1 MEKLGLPS
9 ALVLGD
15 EAGILPKA
23 KEHINVGINAIYD
36 TIGNDW
42 DVIVTDF
49 GSSPYV
55 GMESLRQHGVPH
67 DCIHAFYNTSGGLF
81 VDRIVNTSMFYPCNY
96 GFIPNTLHADGD
108 PTDVL
113 VLLDIPLP
121 PGVVIPCRPIGV
133 LKMEDDGGIDDKIIA
148 VPTNKIDPFQSD
160 ISDLT
165 DLNEKTKERISH
177 FFEHYKDLEKD
188 KWVKLIGW
196 GNKDVA
202 IEIIQDSIKSFKN

>member
-1 MEKLGLPS
+1 MDLSKISIGKNPPQE
-9 ALVLGD
+9 
-15 EAGILPKA
+15 
-23 KEHINVGINAIYD
+23 INV
-36 TIGNDW
+36 
-42 DVIVTDF
+42 VIEITG
-49 GSSPYV
+49 GSSGGSPVKY
-55 GMESLRQHGVPH
+55 EF
-67 DCIHAFYNTSGGLF
+67 DKESGGIF

-133 LKMEDDGGIDDKIIA
+133 LKMEDDGGLDDKIIA
-148 VPTNKIDPFQSD
+148 VPTNKIDPFQSE
-160 ISDLT
+160 ILDLD
-165 DLNEKTKERISH
+165 DLNEKIKERISH

-196 GNKDVA
+196 GNKKEALNIVK
-202 IEIIQDSIKSFKN
+202 ESIKILLNKIYLESNSLATTPALPKSIFPE

>member
-1 MEKLGLPS
+1 MDLSKISIGKNPPQE
-9 ALVLGD
+9 
-15 EAGILPKA
+15 
-23 KEHINVGINAIYD
+23 INV
-36 TIGNDW
+36 
-42 DVIVTDF
+42 VIEITG
-49 GSSPYV
+49 GSSGGSPVKY
-55 GMESLRQHGVPH
+55 EF
-67 DCIHAFYNTSGGLF
+67 DKESGGIF

-133 LKMEDDGGIDDKIIA
+133 LKMEDDGGLDDKIIA
-148 VPTNKIDPFQSD
+148 VPTNKIDPFQSE
-160 ISDLT
+160 ILDLD

-196 GNKDVA
+196 GNKKEALNIVK
-202 IEIIQDSIKSFKN
+202 ESIKILLNKIYLESNSLATTPALPKSIFPE

>member
-1 MEKLGLPS
+1 
-9 ALVLGD
+9 
-15 EAGILPKA
+15 
-23 KEHINVGINAIYD
+23 
-36 TIGNDW
+36 
-42 DVIVTDF
+42 
-49 GSSPYV
+49 
-55 GMESLRQHGVPH
+55 
-67 DCIHAFYNTSGGLF
+67 
-81 VDRIVNTSMFYPCNY
+81 MFYPCNY

-133 LKMEDDGGIDDKIIA
+133 LKMEDDGGLDDKIIA

-188 KWVKLIGW
+188 K
-196 GNKDVA
+196 
-202 IEIIQDSIKSFKN
+202 